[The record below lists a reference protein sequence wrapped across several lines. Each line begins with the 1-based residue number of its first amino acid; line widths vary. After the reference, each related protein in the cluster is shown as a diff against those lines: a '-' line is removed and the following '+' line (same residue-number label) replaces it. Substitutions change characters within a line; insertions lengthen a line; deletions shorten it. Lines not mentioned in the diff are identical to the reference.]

1 MQVEQQVP
9 DEGCS
14 GTGTGTGSLSAADQA
29 WDQDAQNPF
38 NWAEWKKW
46 LVMMT
51 SLVTTFVTG
60 MNATAITTAGAVIS
74 EEFNLSDLYFEYNFF
89 AVTGWNAAAA
99 FVPLVTLPVME
110 SYGMRIGYLV

>member
-9 DEGCS
+9 DEGRRRS
-14 GTGTGTGSLSAADQA
+14 GSLGAADQA
-29 WDQDAQNPF
+29 WDQDQRNPF
-38 NWAEWKKW
+38 NWPLWKKW
-46 LVMMT
+46 LVMVT

-74 EEFNLSDLYFEYNFF
+74 EEFDLSDSYFEYNFF

-99 FVPLVTLPVME
+99 VVPLVTLPVME
-110 SYGMRIGYLV
+110 TYGMRIGYLV

>member
-1 MQVEQQVP
+1 MQVEQEVP
-9 DEGCS
+9 DAGRS
-14 GTGTGTGSLSAADQA
+14 GSGSLSAADQA
-29 WDQDAQNPF
+29 WDQDRQNPF

-46 LVMMT
+46 LVMVT
-51 SLVTTFVTG
+51 SLITTFVAG

-74 EEFNLSDLYFEYNFF
+74 EEFNLSDSYFEYNFF

-110 SYGMRIGYLV
+110 TYGMRIGYLV